1 MIRRS
6 QAQRGQMRILEAVVA
21 AIIIFL
27 VFSISTFLI
36 RSSDV
41 RVLQERGDLDRLGY
55 NVISGMIDSG
65 TIEDT
70 LENKGITLAD
80 ASVQMQTYIQ
90 RSLPVSTYFN
100 LTLFTMNPTANG
112 WINQTLLF
120 SASNAQASTFSS
132 SAELSSTPT
141 IYTSKGG
148 TIYNIVLVLARA
160 GGSTS

>member
-1 MIRRS
+1 
-6 QAQRGQMRILEAVVA
+6 MRILEAVVA

-55 NVISGMIDSG
+55 NVMSGMIDSG

-70 LENKGITLAD
+70 LEKGGVTLSD
-80 ASVQMQTYIQ
+80 ATIQMQTYIQ

-100 LTLFTMNPTANG
+100 LTLFIMSPTANG
-112 WINQTLLF
+112 WVNQTLLF
-120 SASNAQASTFSS
+120 SVSNALASTFSS
-132 SAELSSTPT
+132 SVELSSTPT

-148 TIYNIVLVLARA
+148 NIYNIVLVLVRA
-160 GGSTS
+160 GGGMS

>member
-1 MIRRS
+1 
-6 QAQRGQMRILEAVVA
+6 MRILEAVIA

-70 LENKGITLAD
+70 LENGGVTLAD
-80 ASVQMQTYIQ
+80 ASMQMQTYIQ
-90 RSLPVSTYFN
+90 RSLPISTYFN
-100 LTLFTMNPTANG
+100 LTLFAISPTANG

-120 SASNAQASTFSS
+120 SVSNALASTFSS
-132 SAELSSTPT
+132 SVELSSTPT

-148 TIYNIVLVLARA
+148 NIYNIVLILARA
-160 GGSTS
+160 GGGMS